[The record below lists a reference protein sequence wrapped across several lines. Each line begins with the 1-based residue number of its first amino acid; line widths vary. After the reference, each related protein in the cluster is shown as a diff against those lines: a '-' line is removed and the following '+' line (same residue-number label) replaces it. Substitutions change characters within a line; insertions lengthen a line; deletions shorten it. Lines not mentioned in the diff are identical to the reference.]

1 MRSFLVVLSFVA
13 LTFFCWGVYGP
24 VLHEG
29 QAELGAP
36 LEPSSLRAFICVG
49 LAYFL
54 IAVIVPIV
62 LLRTTGESGKWTT
75 EGLAWSAA
83 AGIITTLGALG
94 ILLAFK
100 SRGSPVYVMPLVFGG
115 APVVNVLVTMWL
127 NKTFKEAN
135 PIFLAGVVVVAIGAA
150 GVVYFKPQAKNIT
163 VDKFNDGSLKIVL
176 KERISGGEREEKWEP
191 SSLEELQTVDK
202 YAKAYKLYQK
212 QEPLTYLQKFVQIP
226 LSIALTVVC
235 WGAYGPLLH
244 KGQMK
249 MSGSRMRPF
258 LCVGL
263 AYFAIAVLVPLM
275 LLPAMPEP
283 GGWTVGGTIW
293 SLIGGAVGAIGSLGI
308 IFAFNFGGKPLYVMP
323 LVFGGAPVVNTLV
336 TILHESTAAFV
347 TTPFFISLFLVIVGA
362 VTVLV
367 FAPKPP
373 HKPATAKKDA
383 PKEEEKPAKEEATA

>member
-36 LEPSSLRAFICVG
+36 LQPSSLRPFICVG

-54 IAVIVPIV
+54 IAVIVPV
-62 LLRTTGESGKWTT
+62 ALLRTTKEPGQWSSG
-75 EGLAWSAA
+75 GLAWSIA
-83 AGIITTLGALG
+83 AGIITALGALG
-94 ILLAFK
+94 IILAFK

-115 APVVNVLVTMWL
+115 APVVNVVVTMWM

-135 PIFLAGVVVVAIGAA
+135 PIFLAGVAVVAIGAA
-150 GVVYFKPQAKNIT
+150 GVLYFKPEAKNIT
-163 VDKFNDGSLKIVL
+163 VEEFKDGSLKIML

-191 SSLEELQTVDK
+191 NSLEELESK
-202 YAKAYKLYQK
+202 EKFAKAYKLYQK
-212 QEPLTYLQKFVQIP
+212 QQPLTFLQAYVKIP
-226 LSIALTVVC
+226 LSIALTVCC

-249 MSGSRMRPF
+249 MGGSRMRPF

-263 AYFAIAVLVPLM
+263 AYFAIAVVFPLL
-275 LLPAMPEP
+275 LLPAMPEA
-283 GGWTVGGTIW
+283 GGWTLGGTIW
-293 SLIGGAVGAIGSLGI
+293 SLVGGAVGAVGSLGI
-308 IFAFNFGGKPLYVMP
+308 ILAFNFGGKPLYVMP
-323 LVFGGAPVVNTLV
+323 LVFGGAPVVNTFV
-336 TILHESTAAFV
+336 TIIHESTAAYV

-373 HKPATAKKDA
+373 HKPAGGSKPAEKA
-383 PKEEEKPAKEEATA
+383 AAKEEEQAR